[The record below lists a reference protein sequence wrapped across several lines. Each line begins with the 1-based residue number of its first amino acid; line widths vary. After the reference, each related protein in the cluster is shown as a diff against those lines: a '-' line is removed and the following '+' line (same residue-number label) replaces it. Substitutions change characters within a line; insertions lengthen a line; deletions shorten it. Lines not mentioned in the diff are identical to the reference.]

1 MNRTV
6 LLASLML
13 ALCACGGKTDPEAP
27 KAESAA
33 PAAAKQKTV
42 LDDQL
47 KALEKA
53 KAVEQQL
60 QDEKEQHDKDIEAN
74 GG

>member
-1 MNRTV
+1 MLRSLV
-6 LLASLML
+6 LAIGFCALM
-13 ALCACGGKTDPEAP
+13 ACSSHTPE
-27 KAESAA
+27 ETAA
-33 PAAAKQKTV
+33 KPAQAKQKTV

-53 KAVEQQL
+53 KAVQQTVDDAAKA
-60 QDEKEQHDKDIEAN
+60 QQNAIDEN

>member
-1 MNRTV
+1 MSRSIALV
-6 LLASLML
+6 
-13 ALCACGGKTDPEAP
+13 LCAVVLGACSGRPSADGGAD
-27 KAESAA
+27 
-33 PAAAKQKTV
+33 PAAGPVSTKPKTV

-53 KAVEQQL
+53 KAVQQTV
-60 QDEKEQHDKDIEAN
+60 DDAAEAQRKAIDDA

>member
-6 LLASLML
+6 LLASLAL
-13 ALCACGGKTDPEAP
+13 ALCACGGKTDPAPP

>member
-1 MNRTV
+1 MHRS
-6 LLASLML
+6 LLIAACVC
-13 ALCACGGKTDPEAP
+13 ALGACSGGTPPQAAVEPAP
-27 KAESAA
+27 
-33 PAAAKQKTV
+33 PAAQPTV

-60 QDEKEQHDKDIEAN
+60 QEAKEKTDQAIEN
-74 GG
+74 QGG

>member
-1 MNRTV
+1 MNRII
-6 LLASLML
+6 LFSSLAL
-13 ALCACGGKTDPEAP
+13 ALCACGGKTDEETS
-27 KAESAA
+27 KAASST
-33 PAAAKQKTV
+33 PAAAKQATV
-42 LDDQL
+42 MDDQL

-53 KAVEQQL
+53 KAVERQL

>member
-1 MNRTV
+1 MLRSIAFAV
-6 LLASLML
+6 CVCALAGCSSR
-13 ALCACGGKTDPEAP
+13 
-27 KAESAA
+27 KADEPAAQPAA
-33 PAAAKQKTV
+33 PAKQKTV

-53 KAVEQQL
+53 KAVQQTV
-60 QDEKEQHDKDIEAN
+60 DEAAKAQQKAVDDA